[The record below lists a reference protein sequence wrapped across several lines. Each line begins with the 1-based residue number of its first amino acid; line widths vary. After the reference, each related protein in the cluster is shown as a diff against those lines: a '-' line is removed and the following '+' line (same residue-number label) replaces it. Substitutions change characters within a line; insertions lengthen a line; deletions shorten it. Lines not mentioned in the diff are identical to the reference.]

1 MIAIEKLSLSK
12 GKTVILKNID
22 LSITQGDVVLLAGR
36 NGAGK
41 TTLLK
46 CLLGIEK
53 NYTGQ
58 IVFHTDSGRSIGYV
72 PDNPALY
79 DHLSAYDNLNII
91 RLYHDQPAAAVG
103 EQLAKAGLGQDAHT
117 KVKYFSAGMKKKLS
131 IAAALICRPQLL
143 ILDEPTNA
151 LDPEAV
157 IELREHI
164 ARLSREEKV
173 TFLIATH
180 LLEEINKIANQL
192 VLLKKGVVVFNEPR
206 SAYSQY
212 KVIKGMIADNTKDE
226 LVAFLA
232 SHQLK
237 TKSDDHLTE
246 ILLPPTLTDDGKLSS
261 LLTDIAIRDASI
273 EDLFTFNHV
282 G

>member
-12 GKTVILKNID
+12 GKTIILKNID
-22 LSITQGDVVLLAGR
+22 LSITQGDIVLLAGR

-46 CLLGIEK
+46 CLLGLEK

-72 PDNPALY
+72 PDYPALY

-91 RLYHDQPAAAVG
+91 RLYHGQPTAAID
-103 EQLAKAGLGQDAHT
+103 EQLAKAGLEENAHT
-117 KVKYFSAGMKKKLS
+117 KVKHFSAGMKKKLS

-164 ARLSREEKV
+164 AKLSREEKI

-206 SAYSQY
+206 SAYSRY
-212 KVIKGMIADNTKDE
+212 KVIRGMIADDTKNE
-226 LVAFLA
+226 LITFLA

-237 TKSDDHLTE
+237 MKSDNPMIE
-246 ILLPPTLTDDGKLSS
+246 ILLPPILTDDGKLSS

-282 G
+282 E